1 MYVSIGQDTAVL
13 EAQITSVLTVRH
25 KECHL
30 IMSSAGT
37 GVRCSLCVRHRASLL
52 VQHQRLQ
59 SSIESVQ
66 PSSSVNYRYLS
77 MTQLVFWLQN
87 VHHENRLMSKQCRW
101 LTKKLEDDCWR
112 RGVDVDDDTHEG
124 LMEIV
129 KQKGDLLL
137 PPNSFQELFW
147 KQQKEA
153 AAKSDSRS
161 MRWHPLM
168 IRWCLYIHHRSSGAY
183 EVNIYILF

>member
-101 LTKKLEDDCWR
+101 QTKKKVEDDC
-112 RGVDVDDDTHEG
+112 
-124 LMEIV
+124 
-129 KQKGDLLL
+129 
-137 PPNSFQELFW
+137 
-147 KQQKEA
+147 
-153 AAKSDSRS
+153 
-161 MRWHPLM
+161 
-168 IRWCLYIHHRSSGAY
+168 
-183 EVNIYILF
+183 